1 MVTIKEIAQRSGYSP
16 ATVSRLL
23 NNDQTLSVTQTTRNK
38 ILKVANQL
46 GYWQDRK
53 KPAIAPSIA
62 LLFRMNNQ
70 EQLQDSYFASLK
82 DALLETIEDAGM
94 RVKVFQ
100 YAEELIDNAEDF
112 QGFLCV
118 GDDQVELSIF
128 KRLHRLLPA
137 GVFVDTDPLPHL
149 FDSVQPN
156 LTMTVRDALEQF
168 ADAGY
173 QRIAFIGGV
182 SPRIGKHPRRRDSR
196 ETAFKIVAE
205 EMGFKQADVFSD
217 GAFSVLNGRQLGEKA
232 VKKYGDQLPE
242 GFLIASDTMSVGV
255 LQAFNDAGVIV
266 PRDTSIISINNSDIS
281 EYVSPPLS
289 TYNINQQVISRMALN
304 ILKDAIAN
312 PKRPHVHAMVDTNL
326 IVRESFKLK

>member
-46 GYWQDRK
+46 GYWKDRK
-53 KPAIAPSIA
+53 KPAVAPTIA

-82 DALLETIEDAGM
+82 DALLKTIEDAGM
-94 RVKVFQ
+94 QVKVFQ
-100 YAEELIDNAEDF
+100 YAEELIDQAEEF

-118 GDDQVELSIF
+118 GDDNVELNVF

-156 LTMTVRDALEQF
+156 LSMTVRDALEQF
-168 ADAGY
+168 ADAGSGLPLL
-173 QRIAFIGGV
+173 AV
-182 SPRIGKHPRRRDSR
+182 SVRRSGSGQDK
-196 ETAFKIVAE
+196 ETH
-205 EMGFKQADVFSD
+205 G
-217 GAFSVLNGRQLGEKA
+217 
-232 VKKYGDQLPE
+232 
-242 GFLIASDTMSVGV
+242 
-255 LQAFNDAGVIV
+255 
-266 PRDTSIISINNSDIS
+266 
-281 EYVSPPLS
+281 
-289 TYNINQQVISRMALN
+289 
-304 ILKDAIAN
+304 
-312 PKRPHVHAMVDTNL
+312 KRPL
-326 IVRESFKLK
+326 ESWLRNWNSSRRMFFPAARSAF

>member
-46 GYWQDRK
+46 GYWKDRK
-53 KPAIAPSIA
+53 KPAVAPTIA

-82 DALLETIEDAGM
+82 DALLKTIEDAGM
-94 RVKVFQ
+94 QVKVFQ
-100 YAEELIDNAEDF
+100 YVEELIDQAEEF

-118 GDDQVELSIF
+118 GDDNVELNVF

-156 LTMTVRDALEQF
+156 LSMTVRDALEQF

-173 QRIAFIGGV
+173 QRIAFIGGIG
-182 SPRIGKHPRRRDSR
+182 PQIGKRPRQRDSR
-196 ETAFKIVAE
+196 ETAFRVVAE
-205 EMGFKQADVFSD
+205 ELEFKQADVFSS
-217 GAFSVLNGRQLGEKA
+217 GSFSVLNGRQLGEAAIKQ
-232 VKKYGDQLPE
+232 YGDQLPE
-242 GFLIASDTMSVGV
+242 GFLIASDTLSVGV

-266 PRDTSIISINNSDIS
+266 PRDTSIISINNSDIA

-289 TYNINQQVISRMALN
+289 TYNINQKMISRMALN
-304 ILKDAIAN
+304 ILRDAIAN
-312 PKRPHVHAMVDTNL
+312 PERPHVHALVDTNL
-326 IVRESFKLK
+326 IMRESFKLK

>member
-1 MVTIKEIAQRSGYSP
+1 
-16 ATVSRLL
+16 
-23 NNDQTLSVTQTTRNK
+23 
-38 ILKVANQL
+38 
-46 GYWQDRK
+46 
-53 KPAIAPSIA
+53 
-62 LLFRMNNQ
+62 
-70 EQLQDSYFASLK
+70 
-82 DALLETIEDAGM
+82 
-94 RVKVFQ
+94 
-100 YAEELIDNAEDF
+100 
-112 QGFLCV
+112 
-118 GDDQVELSIF
+118 
-128 KRLHRLLPA
+128 
-137 GVFVDTDPLPHL
+137 
-149 FDSVQPN
+149 
-156 LTMTVRDALEQF
+156 MTVRDALEQF

-182 SPRIGKHPRRRDSR
+182 GPRIGKHPRRRDSR
-196 ETAFKIVAE
+196 EAAFKIVAE
-205 EMGFKQADVFSD
+205 EMGFRQADVFSD

>member
-82 DALLETIEDAGM
+82 DASLETIEDAGM

-182 SPRIGKHPRRRDSR
+182 GPRIGKHPRRRDSR

>member
-70 EQLQDSYFASLK
+70 EQLQDSYFSSLK

-94 RVKVFQ
+94 RVEVFQ

-182 SPRIGKHPRRRDSR
+182 GPRIGKHPRRRDSR
-196 ETAFKIVAE
+196 EAAFKIVAE